1 MQPDLKQISSIGEL
15 PKNNDQL
22 AFAIFVSKKGRRMR
36 HDLHCIACG
45 LTFNTVT
52 YDIVSMVDNPGP
64 PNHDYIE
71 TMCKRCKQLY
81 RIYII

>member
-1 MQPDLKQISSIGEL
+1 MQPNLQNIAEQQEL

-22 AFAIFVSKKGRRMR
+22 AVCIFVSKKGRRMR
-36 HDLHCIACG
+36 HDLHCLACG

-52 YDIVSMVDNPGP
+52 YDVTSVVDNPGP
-64 PNHDYIE
+64 PNSDYIE